1 MRLLLGMFLFGAVQ
15 ANAQWKSF
23 QISPSGDTLNRVDLR
38 GKKQGPWVV
47 QMPELRGE
55 RGYEEQ
61 GYFQNDKK
69 EGEWSRFSLE
79 GIKIAEE
86 QYRWG
91 LLNGR
96 QKYYSPFGGLLRME
110 SWRAIDP
117 ANAFDT
123 VPVYDLNDVNKVV
136 GMMVVKNEGASMKHG
151 PWIFY
156 DPRTGKVEE
165 KIEYVMNKL
174 KEDGVVSEGESAVG
188 TTLKPIDP
196 RTAKPNYTPT
206 VDSIGNKKVAKPA
219 VIQDYEKKN
228 SGKKSIRVRD
238 GATGG
243 F

>member
-1 MRLLLGMFLFGAVQ
+1 MRLLAGLFLFWSVQ
-15 ANAQWKSF
+15 ASAQWKSF
-23 QISPSGDTLNRVDLR
+23 QLSPEGDTLNRVDNKGQR
-38 GKKQGPWVV
+38 QGPWVISV
-47 QMPELRGE
+47 PDNRGE

-61 GYFQNDKK
+61 GYFVNGKK
-69 EGEWSRFSLE
+69 EGDWMRFSLE

-96 QKYYSPFGGLLRME
+96 QKYYTPFGGLARTE

-117 ANAFDT
+117 AQAFDT
-123 VPVYDLNDVNKVV
+123 IAVYDLNDPNKIV
-136 GMMVVKNEGASMKHG
+136 GTVVVKNEGVSLKHG
-151 PWIFY
+151 PWIYY

-165 KIEYVMNKL
+165 KIEYVMNKV
-174 KEDGVVSEGESAVG
+174 KEEGSGEVGEATVG

-196 RTAKPNYTPT
+196 RAKPTYTPT
-206 VDSIGNKKVAKPA
+206 VDSVGNKKVSKPA

-238 GATGG
+238 GSTGG
-243 F
+243 Y